1 MMVAFSFAVLAAT
14 AVVAAPDG
22 RLTAVRVAP
31 AAGATEVVVQ
41 IEGGAPQWRDFVLP
55 NPPRLVL
62 DLEGVRSQLP
72 SKRFEDVRRGGV
84 VAVRTNQEGERVRVV
99 IDLERPVRYEVRADA
114 EGLRIRL
121 ATGTG
126 SFEPWSSGAAL
137 VTPPPSE
144 RAVAVAQPRPPA
156 RRITVTFEN
165 ADIRDVLATFAEFSG
180 RSIVAG
186 QGVANIPVNA
196 EIRDQPWDVA
206 LATILR
212 AYGLAYRELPSGII
226 EVNKIDVL
234 RERESAEPLVTQTF
248 RINYAPVQEL
258 AQTLQPMKTERGQ
271 IVANTSTNTLVVTD
285 VESAVNRIA
294 SMIRQLDIRTPQ
306 VAIQAKIIFI
316 SRTAVEGL
324 GVRYEIKDLRGNQL
338 NRFLPGARVTGGQV
352 EEVPIGTPVVLF
364 GGSSV
369 AAAGNAEAVV
379 SSPTLEVLA
388 SFVAGRYNI
397 FAFIQALQRTELADV
412 QAHPLVTTLDN
423 QQARILV
430 GQRTPI
436 RVVDLGAI
444 GAPGGQAPR
453 ATAQL
458 VETGIKLEVTPH
470 ITADRRILLQLQA
483 ENSDARPV
491 AGEFGVVFDTQ
502 EGRTRLLVDDGE
514 TAVIGGLTVTRIS
527 ETRQGIPLLMDIP
540 ILGALFRTTS
550 RQEVKQDLLILVTPR
565 IVES

>member
-1 MMVAFSFAVLAAT
+1 
-14 AVVAAPDG
+14 
-22 RLTAVRVAP
+22 
-31 AAGATEVVVQ
+31 
-41 IEGGAPQWRDFVLP
+41 
-55 NPPRLVL
+55 
-62 DLEGVRSQLP
+62 
-72 SKRFEDVRRGGV
+72 
-84 VAVRTNQEGERVRVV
+84 
-99 IDLERPVRYEVRADA
+99 
-114 EGLRIRL
+114 
-121 ATGTG
+121 
-126 SFEPWSSGAAL
+126 
-137 VTPPPSE
+137 
-144 RAVAVAQPRPPA
+144 
-156 RRITVTFEN
+156 
-165 ADIRDVLATFAEFSG
+165 
-180 RSIVAG
+180 
-186 QGVANIPVNA
+186 
-196 EIRDQPWDVA
+196 
-206 LATILR
+206 
-212 AYGLAYRELPSGII
+212 
-226 EVNKIDVL
+226 
-234 RERESAEPLVTQTF
+234 
-248 RINYAPVQEL
+248 
-258 AQTLQPMKTERGQ
+258 MKTERGQ

-316 SRTAVEGL
+316 SRTLVEGL

-338 NRFLPGARVTGGQV
+338 NRFLPGVRIAGGQQ
-352 EEVPIGTPVVLF
+352 EEVPQGTPVVLF

-388 SFVAGRYNI
+388 SFVAGRFNI

-550 RQEVKQDLLILVTPR
+550 RQEIKQDLLILVTPR